1 MTEMSQNCLHF
12 IFLSDLRTSR
22 MDIEYRIRIQ
32 KFFVHLYESID
43 VKETS
48 LLDRLY
54 QQNVLTSD
62 EVERI
67 RKEVTKQDANKKLLV
82 FLIRCGPAA
91 FDVFLKCLRQA
102 QNGVEDL
109 IRLVTETP
117 IDVENES
124 VVPCEFVSTKNK
136 LFIFHCILG

>member
-1 MTEMSQNCLHF
+1 
-12 IFLSDLRTSR
+12 

-54 QQNVLTSD
+54 QQNVLTAD

-82 FLIRCGPAA
+82 FLIRSGPAA

-109 IRLVTETP
+109 IHLVTETP

-124 VVPCEFVSTKNK
+124 VIPCELISTKK
-136 LFIFHCILG
+136 